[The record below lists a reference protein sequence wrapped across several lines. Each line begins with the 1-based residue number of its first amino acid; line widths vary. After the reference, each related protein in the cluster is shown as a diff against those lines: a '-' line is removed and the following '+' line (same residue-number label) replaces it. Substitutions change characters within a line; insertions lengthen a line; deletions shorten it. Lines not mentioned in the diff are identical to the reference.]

1 MRVWNQRERSP
12 FTLTNS
18 IGEEKRV
25 NTRMNHL
32 EDVARLAMGSFIV
45 EEDLPV
51 SNASRAALRIGTIAA
66 GVAVAAI
73 LAIAYLQ

>member
-25 NTRMNHL
+25 NTRMHHL

-51 SNASRAALRIGTIAA
+51 SNASRAALRIGMIAA
-66 GVAVAAI
+66 GAAVAAV

>member
-18 IGEEKRV
+18 IGEEQGV
-25 NTRMNHL
+25 NTRMHHL
-32 EDVARLAMGSFIV
+32 EDAARLAMGSFIV

-51 SNASRAALRIGTIAA
+51 SRASRAALKIGTIAA
-66 GVAVAAI
+66 GAAVAVI

>member
-1 MRVWNQRERSP
+1 M
-12 FTLTNS
+12 
-18 IGEEKRV
+18 